1 MSHNRNISSTF
12 ALNFLAFTSLVLPA
26 AIAYRLGISHMM
38 ESRGHKE
45 AATYLPMCHPQT
57 ATAIVFYFTM

>member
-1 MSHNRNISSTF
+1 MSNNRNISSTF
-12 ALNFLAFTSLVLPA
+12 ALNLVFPA
-26 AIAYRLGISHMM
+26 AIACISHMM

-45 AATYLPMCHPQT
+45 AVMCLPMCHPQT

>member
-1 MSHNRNISSTF
+1 MSNNRNINSTF
-12 ALNFLAFTSLVLPA
+12 ALNLVFPA

-45 AATYLPMCHPQT
+45 AAMCLPMCHPQT